1 MPQIMREMAAF
12 STFKIM
18 IQSLT
23 LRFMMMKISLPQ
35 KCAAYMKGDAII
47 QKVHKILRG
56 GTATI
61 MNLNLNT
68 VDIMTMILLS
78 QQRHVVFVKTELKVM
93 TMTVMIVQK
102 MSAITMKTTMER

>member
-1 MPQIMREMAAF
+1 MLQTQRVTVAF
-12 STFKIM
+12 TTFKIM

-23 LRFMMMKISLPQ
+23 LHFSMTMILLLQICAVFMVE
-35 KCAAYMKGDAII
+35 DAII
-47 QKVHKILRG
+47 QRVHKILRE

-68 VDIMTMILLS
+68 VDIMTMILSL

-102 MSAITMKTTMER
+102 MSAITMKTIMER

>member
-1 MPQIMREMAAF
+1 MLQTQKAMGAY

-23 LRFMMMKISLPQ
+23 LHFSMTMILLPQ
-35 KCAAYMKGDAII
+35 ICAVSMVEDAII

-56 GTATI
+56 ETATI

-78 QQRHVVFVKTELKVM
+78 QQRHAVFVRTELKVM
-93 TMTVMIVQK
+93 TMAVMIVQK
-102 MSAITMKTTMER
+102 MSAFTMKTTMER